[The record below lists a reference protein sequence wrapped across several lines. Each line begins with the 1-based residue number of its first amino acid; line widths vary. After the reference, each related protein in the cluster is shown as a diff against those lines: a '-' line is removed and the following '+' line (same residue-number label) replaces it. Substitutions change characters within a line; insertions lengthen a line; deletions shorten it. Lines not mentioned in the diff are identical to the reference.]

1 MDEYEQLQRL
11 RELWSRAIMTWGQI
25 FIPLGAAIIA
35 FFVTQLLD
43 FANRG
48 WATPFLFIGWT
59 LFSLCM
65 IYWRW
70 IVHQIDRQIV
80 GMYPRMLEL
89 EKERKMETQAAYYYR
104 NLNKKSI
111 KYLAN
116 KLEIPFEELKNKD
129 FREFKRKVA
138 QKGDN
143 PYDFLLDVWDKF
155 LYDSVTSRGHS
166 FQDWVVGIL
175 IVVLLITIIVGSK
188 LGWFSYVS

>member
-35 FFVTQLLD
+35 FFVSKLPD

-48 WATPFLFIGWT
+48 WVTPFLFIGWA
-59 LFSLCM
+59 LFTLCM
-65 IYWRW
+65 AYWRW

-89 EKERKMETQAAYYYR
+89 EKERKMETQTAYYYR
-104 NLNKKSI
+104 NLSKKSL
-111 KYLAN
+111 KHLAN
-116 KLEIPFEELKNKD
+116 KLKFPFDELKNTD

-143 PYDFLLDVWDKF
+143 PYDVLLDVWDKF

-175 IVVLLITIIVGSK
+175 MVVFLIAIIFGSK
-188 LGWFSYVS
+188 LGWFS

>member
-1 MDEYEQLQRL
+1 MDEYEQLHRL

-35 FFVTQLLD
+35 FFVTRLPD
-43 FANRG
+43 FVNRG
-48 WATPFLFIGWT
+48 WATPFLFVGWA

-70 IVHQIDRQIV
+70 IVHQIDGQIV

-89 EKERKMETQAAYYYR
+89 EKERKMETQTAYYYR

-111 KYLAN
+111 RYLAN
-116 KLEIPFEELKNKD
+116 MLGIPFNELKNQD

-138 QKGDN
+138 QKGD
-143 PYDFLLDVWDKF
+143 PHDFLLDVWDKF
-155 LYDSVTSRGHS
+155 LRNSVTRRGYS

-175 IVVLLITIIVGSK
+175 IVVFLIAIILGSK
-188 LGWFSYVS
+188 LGWFS